1 MTAADQENIT
11 QKLTKIDQLLTR
23 ECLLCGDFLL
33 DQVGAAVIPYS
44 SDFKKVSQTLFPDFK
59 GQNTYTIDLR
69 TGEDKQKKLQK

>member
-33 DQVGAAVIPYS
+33 DQVGAAIIPYS
-44 SDFKKVSQTLFPDFK
+44 SDFKKAS
-59 GQNTYTIDLR
+59 
-69 TGEDKQKKLQK
+69 